1 MTTYPSICT
10 LCKRNKR
17 LESDSQFNL
26 LMLESE
32 HLKEKHIEIFNHNR
46 KVDKKYRQLRKKAE
60 DYKIFNE
67 KQIFK
72 RLGEKIHRG
81 IDSGGI
87 L

>member
-1 MTTYPSICT
+1 M
-10 LCKRNKR
+10 R
-17 LESDSQFNL
+17 
-26 LMLESE
+26 
-32 HLKEKHIEIFNHNR
+32 KE
-46 KVDKKYRQLRKKAE
+46 AE

-67 KQIFK
+67 KRIFK